1 MAEAVAAPG
10 LPGAGMAVAGAAARG
25 RAWSLPR
32 RVGFRWLFGYVALYA
47 LPFPLDLLPWGWGD
61 TLGGAYL
68 SLWKPLVRAAAS
80 RLFGLDVELLANGSG
95 DSAYNYVQVLVF
107 ALVAGA
113 AALGWSVLDRR
124 RTDYARL
131 HDWLRAYLRMY
142 LAVILCTYGAAK
154 VIKGGQFPY
163 PPPSRLLQPFGDAS
177 PMGLLWTFMGASA
190 SYNFFSGAGEMLG
203 GLLLVARRTTLLG
216 ALVSVGVMSHV
227 VALNMSYDVPVK
239 LFSLHLLAFALLLA
253 APDVPRLHD
262 FFVRNRSVPAAEL
275 RPLLTNR
282 RWHRLAVAS
291 RTALLVLLAVW
302 LVREEH
308 QRALQ
313 FGDQAKKPPL
323 YGAWSVDQLT
333 VDGVERPPLVTD
345 AQRWRWVVFDRPQV
359 IAIHTMDDRRER
371 YALAADYPQ
380 HRLTL
385 TARQAK
391 TKGALGTF
399 DYRHPSPDRLEMQGT
414 FEGRRIVAVLRRVE
428 LAQQRLTSRGF
439 HWINEYPF
447 NR

>member
-10 LPGAGMAVAGAAARG
+10 LPGAGMAAAGAAAHG

-47 LPFPLDLLPWGWGD
+47 LPFPLDVLPWGWGD
-61 TLGGAYL
+61 QLGGAWL
-68 SLWKPLVRAAAS
+68 ALWKPLVKAAAS

-113 AALGWSVLDRR
+113 AALVWSVLDRR

-154 VIKGGQFPY
+154 VIKSQFPD

-190 SYNFFSGAGEMLG
+190 GYSFFSGAGEMLG
-203 GLLLVARRTTLLG
+203 GLLLVTRRTTLLG
-216 ALVSVGVMSHV
+216 ALVSIGVMSHV

-239 LFSLHLLAFALLLA
+239 LFSLHLLAFAVVLA
-253 APDVPRLHD
+253 APDAPRLLD
-262 FFVRNRSVPAAEL
+262 FFVRNRPAPAVEL

-282 RWHRLAVAS
+282 RWHRLAVAL
-291 RTALLVLLAVW
+291 RTALLLLLAVW

-308 QRALQ
+308 KRVLQ
-313 FGDQAKKPPL
+313 SGEQAKKAPL
-323 YGAWSVDQLT
+323 YGVWSVDQLT
-333 VDGVERPPLVTD
+333 VDGVVRPPLVTD
-345 AQRWRWVVFDRPQV
+345 TQRWRWVVFDRPQV
-359 IAIHTMDDRRER
+359 IAIQTMDDRRER
-371 YALAADYPQ
+371 YALDADHLQ

-391 TKGALGTF
+391 AKGALGTF
-399 DYRHPSPDRLEMQGT
+399 DYRHPAPDRLEMQGT
-414 FEGRRIVAVLRRVE
+414 FEGHRIVAVLRRVE
-428 LAQQRLTSRGF
+428 LTQPRLTSRGF